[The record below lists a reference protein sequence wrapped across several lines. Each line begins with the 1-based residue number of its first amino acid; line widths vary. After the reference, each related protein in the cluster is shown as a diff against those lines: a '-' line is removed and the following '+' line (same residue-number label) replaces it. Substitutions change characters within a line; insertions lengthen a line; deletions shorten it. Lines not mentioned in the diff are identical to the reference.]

1 MCRLIDQSLVWARR
15 LLDQSRPA
23 ALCGNGQKAGVWSS
37 RDGSPRGASTT
48 GGTPSVPQDI
58 AQEDGDGDG
67 HGGTTAHV
75 SRRPRPRGKA
85 AAVAARQRSR
95 RRGDAGASVDEIA
108 LTDALAASTK
118 QIAEHLTRSEVQRT
132 QSNETSLRRVLVLEH
147 ELEVRK
153 FELPT

>member
-1 MCRLIDQSLVWARR
+1 MLLESGECEIDACLTV
-15 LLDQSRPA
+15 DDEE
-23 ALCGNGQKAGVWSS
+23 GVAICLNQ
-37 RDGSPRGASTT
+37 DTEVHGTGSPRGGSTT

-58 AQEDGDGDG
+58 AQEDRDGDG

-75 SRRPRPRGKA
+75 SRRPRPRGKT
-85 AAVAARQRSR
+85 AAVAARKRSH
-95 RRGDAGASVDEIA
+95 RRGDADASVDEIA
-108 LTDALAASTK
+108 LTDALAVSTK

-132 QSNETSLRRVLVLEH
+132 QSNESLRRVLVLER